1 MRHSTLRS
9 VVAGCILAGVT
20 ACLDDPLTSSG
31 RAQPPSQ
38 PPALPEVV
46 IPAMGDVTVDVTE
59 LVLPVGDSALLR
71 GPLRRKSDGMALPDV
86 STASSDDASVLQ
98 LTAAGVETYRVR
110 ALRAGRTGVT
120 LQQFGRTFTV
130 PVQVL
135 DTTAAP
141 SPVVVAR
148 FGVRE
153 FGSAPPFAYAPMIE
167 LRDTSAVGPSHAIG
181 VWFELPDGSRTPRCR
196 FILPVDATTRELFPT
211 VIGDYDGLYSLF
223 IDVPATYRIPRRQP
237 IVAHLTLRVPGPF
250 AKELVVQGEVFQDFE
265 ISRTWRSTTP
275 PTRPVCD

>member
-38 PPALPEVV
+38 PPVLPEVV
-46 IPAMGDVTVDVTE
+46 VPAMVEVTVDVTE

-71 GPLRRKSDGMALPDV
+71 GPLRLKSDGRPLEG
-86 STASSDDASVLQ
+86 SSSASSDDASILQ
-98 LTAAGVETYRVR
+98 LAGAGVETYRVR

-120 LQQFGRTFTV
+120 LQQVGRTFTV

-135 DTTAAP
+135 DTTAAA
-141 SPVVVAR
+141 SSVVVAR

-153 FGSAPPFAYAPMIE
+153 FGSEPPFAYVPMIE
-167 LRDTSAVGPSHAIG
+167 LRDTSAVGPSDAIG
-181 VWFELPDGSRTPRCR
+181 VWFELPDGSRTPRCT
-196 FILPVDATTRELFPT
+196 FILPVGATTRELFPA

-250 AKELVVQGEVFQDFE
+250 AKELVVQGEVFPDVE
-265 ISRTWRSTTP
+265 ILRTWTSTTP